1 MRGDKYFQIR
11 VSRELYEQVQ
21 AKESNLSRYVR
32 ELIRIDLLNSKDKG
46 KKPLESLPP
55 EIRVVTPYT
64 FYSELGEVI
73 DGDTIRIVA
82 NLGFYIKATIKVRLN
97 KVNAPAVTTSKGKL
111 AKEFVEK
118 ELTGCSL
125 VVETR
130 KRDKFDRYV
139 SFVYYHPTH
148 KKFVDIVRY
157 GKLLNYEIVKA
168 GFAKQVKR

>member
-1 MRGDKYFQIR
+1 MRDDRFLQIR
-11 VSRELYEQVQ
+11 LSRELYELAQ
-21 AKESNLSRYVR
+21 AKKSNLSRYVR
-32 ELIRIDLLNSKDKG
+32 ELIRIDLLNSKGKDKT
-46 KKPLESLPP
+46 LQTLPP

-64 FYSELGEVI
+64 FYSEVGEI
-73 DGDTIRIVA
+73 INGDTIRIVA
-82 NLGFYIKATIKVRLN
+82 SLGFYIKATVKVRLN
-97 KVNAPAVTTSKGKL
+97 KVDAPPLATKKGKL

-118 ELTGCSL
+118 ELKGCSL

-148 KKFVDIVRY
+148 KKFIDIIRD